1 MIYITVNDILHQ
13 GCTARLRSY
22 QLEEYALRGP
32 ALTRDDFAVFRR
44 GGDASSA
51 VEEPC
56 AAFDPRRSMD
66 EVKYALSI
74 LRPLAVRDRKHM
86 VATGLAVKAYQN

>member
-1 MIYITVNDILHQ
+1 
-13 GCTARLRSY
+13 
-22 QLEEYALRGP
+22 
-32 ALTRDDFAVFRR
+32 
-44 GGDASSA
+44 
-51 VEEPC
+51 
-56 AAFDPRRSMD
+56 MD